1 MNSYNQTERQWYRL
15 DNAAKLYP
23 AVRNSRW
30 SANFR
35 VSVTLREEIDPKRL
49 QQAVN
54 ATMYRL
60 TNFRLKLHRGLF
72 WYYLEEDPYPNLV
85 QPDVNNPCRPFSGR
99 ERRGQL
105 FRVRYYHKRIAV
117 EFFHVLTDGT
127 GAMIFLKNLT
137 AEYLRRKEGIEIPF
151 EEGIVDLNGKA
162 DPEEMEDSFPKYAKF
177 RTLKSRKE
185 NKAYHFN
192 GTLLPLGGIH
202 IVTGTI
208 PLDQALAKAK
218 GFGVSLT
225 EFLVSVMIF
234 SIAECQKNSRSRVE
248 LPVKVSVPVNLRKY
262 YPSKTLR
269 NFALYVNPG
278 IEPRYGEFTLEEI
291 TEEVHHFMR
300 MNLKEKYLNAVM
312 CKNLSSELNPVLR
325 MVPLFVKNAA
335 MSLAFRKY
343 GDRLISSTLS
353 NLGAVKV
360 PKVMED
366 YIEHFDF
373 MLGRFLTSI
382 PNATAVSYRNA
393 LRFTWTS
400 GMEEKDMERGFFT
413 TLIRMGLPVR
423 LESNL
428 R

>member
-1 MNSYNQTERQWYRL
+1 MSVQKATEGQWYRL

-35 VSVTLREEIDPKRL
+35 VSVTLKEEIDPEIL

-54 ATMYRL
+54 ATMHRL
-60 TNFRLKLHRGLF
+60 TNFRLKLHKGLF
-72 WYYLEEDPYPNLV
+72 WYYLEEDPYPNVV
-85 QPDVNNPCRPFSGR
+85 QPDVGNPCRPFSGR
-99 ERRGQL
+99 EKRGQL

-127 GAMIFLKNLT
+127 GAMIFLKTLT
-137 AEYLRRKEGIEIPF
+137 AEYLRRKEGIEIPC
-151 EEGIVDLNGKA
+151 EEGIVDCEGSA
-162 DPEEMEDSFPKYAKF
+162 DPEEMEDSFRKYAKF

-185 NKAYHFN
+185 SKAYHFESP
-192 GTLLPLGGIH
+192 LLPMGGIH
-202 IVTGTI
+202 IITGTI

-218 GFGVSLT
+218 GYGVSLT

-234 SIAECQKNSRSRVE
+234 SLAECQKHSSARVE
-248 LPVKVSVPVNLRKY
+248 LPVKVSVPVNMRKY

-291 TEEVHHFMR
+291 MEEVHHFMR
-300 MNLKEKYLNAVM
+300 MNLKEKYLNAMM

-325 MVPLFVKNAA
+325 VVPLFVKNVA
-335 MSLAFRKY
+335 MSLAFKKY
-343 GDRLISSTLS
+343 GDSLVSSTLS
-353 NLGAVKV
+353 NLGPVKV
-360 PKVMED
+360 PEVMEE

-373 MLGRFLTSI
+373 MLGRFITSI
-382 PNATAVSYRNA
+382 PNATAVSYRNT

-400 GMEEKDMERGFFT
+400 GMEEKEVERGFFT
-413 TLIRMGLPVR
+413 TLIRLGLPVR
-423 LESNL
+423 VESNL